1 MSDAV
6 TKKIQLTNNL
16 TLWAASFSLPAW
28 IVQIFRENG
37 LGTVEEVGEQW
48 INDVRSFDKMFS
60 SMELT
65 QEFIEKI
72 TVALREAENYY
83 KQQKKANLMSDNSKL
98 RDLEVGQLV
107 INEENNEYRR
117 GKPSKGDTA
126 PPSYSSPASRSRKE
140 IGPEIVPSAAESIA
154 ISRTFADEGE
164 KASTNRIK
172 AELVIAASSERKRTA
187 GTSAAAMDVEPTALS
202 RSSSGRD
209 DSKLIPAADFP
220 TAVSGFSST
229 QVDLQEWIS
238 EKQIPSEIA
247 EGLTIFSIF
256 TTGMLAEASDEIVIQ
271 LGEKVKPIPRK
282 KFLAAMKDL
291 KQKLGVLPSEQP
303 LSVPEQPLS
312 VPVAATPSIIQP
324 SNTDNHYAIAASVPS
339 NLSPVSAHVEED
351 IGGEMILI
359 STEIDLSIEDLRKL
373 LEYENNIIET
383 LIQLTVNSREKFSD
397 KALETMNQSK
407 LDHQDR
413 AKRIKKLILQKR
425 AAFPADGEES
435 KPTLTRGRSS
445 DGETGSLISHYDST
459 VIPSDPA
466 KSLSFNLYT
475 NSHSVIRS
483 ADFRR
488 TRDHISLERLK
499 LNGDT
504 TSSQVTDPNAA
515 TVRKSE
521 TG

>member
-16 TLWAASFSLPAW
+16 TLWAASFSLPTW

-65 QEFIEKI
+65 QEFIQKI
-72 TVALREAENYY
+72 TVALHEAENYY

-117 GKPSKGDTA
+117 GKPSEGNTA
-126 PPSYSSPASRSRKE
+126 PPSSSSPASRSRKE
-140 IGPEIVPSAAESIA
+140 IEPEIVPSAVESIA
-154 ISRTFADEGE
+154 ISRSFADEGE
-164 KASTNRIK
+164 KAFTNRIK
-172 AELVIAASSERKRTA
+172 AELVIPASSERKRTA
-187 GTSAAAMDVEPTALS
+187 DTSAAAMDVEPTALS

-220 TAVSGFSST
+220 AAVSGFSST

-238 EKQIPSEIA
+238 EKHIPSEIA

-256 TTGMLAEASDEIVIQ
+256 TTGMLAEASDEVIIQ

-303 LSVPEQPLS
+303 LSVP
-312 VPVAATPSIIQP
+312 VAVAPSIIQP

-339 NLSPVSAHVEED
+339 NLSPVSHVEED

-425 AAFPADGEES
+425 TASPADGEES

-445 DGETGSLISHYDST
+445 DGETGSLISHYDGT

-475 NSHSVIRS
+475 NSHSIIRS

-499 LNGDT
+499 LNEDT

-521 TG
+521 AG

>member
-16 TLWAASFSLPAW
+16 TLWAASFSLPTW

-72 TVALREAENYY
+72 TLALREAENYY
-83 KQQKKANLMSDNSKL
+83 KQQKKANLMSDNIKL

-107 INEENNEYRR
+107 INQENNEYRR
-117 GKPSKGDTA
+117 GKPGNTA
-126 PPSYSSPASRSRKE
+126 PTSSSSPASRSRKE
-140 IGPEIVPSAAESIA
+140 IEPEIVPCAAESIA
-154 ISRTFADEGE
+154 ISRAFADEGE

-172 AELVIAASSERKRTA
+172 AELVRPASFERKRTA
-187 GTSAAAMDVEPTALS
+187 ETSAAAMDVEPTALS

-209 DSKLIPAADFP
+209 DSKLVPAADFP

-256 TTGMLAEASDEIVIQ
+256 TTGMLAEASDEIIIQ

-303 LSVPEQPLS
+303 LSVP
-312 VPVAATPSIIQP
+312 VAATPSIIQP
-324 SNTDNHYAIAASVPS
+324 SNTDNYYAIAASVPS
-339 NLSPVSAHVEED
+339 NLSPVSAPVEED

-425 AAFPADGEES
+425 TASPADGEES

-445 DGETGSLISHYDST
+445 DGQTGSFISHYDST

-499 LNGDT
+499 LSEDI
-504 TSSQVTDPNAA
+504 TSTQVTDPNAA

-521 TG
+521 AG